1 MKAVPAGHMSMS
13 HRHSEFG
20 LASSFLGGAMLI
32 IQLVV
37 LSAVVLGVKDNQG
50 IIYAVAVPFF
60 MYCIGVLGVT
70 TAGIGFLQRRRNRM
84 LAKIGF
90 ALTLTGPL
98 VFALFITVHVVTWAT
113 HWQPCISAFAAG
125 VLLCHSFG
133 RL

>member
-1 MKAVPAGHMSMS
+1 
-13 HRHSEFG
+13 
-20 LASSFLGGAMLI
+20 MLI

-60 MYCIGVLGVT
+60 MYCIGVPLGVI
-70 TAGIGFLQRRRNRM
+70 TASIGFLQRGRNRTF
-84 LAKIGF
+84 AKIGF
-90 ALTLTGPL
+90 ALTLTGQL

-125 VLLCHSFG
+125 VLLCHSLG

>member
-1 MKAVPAGHMSMS
+1 MKAVTAGNMSIS

-60 MYCIGVLGVT
+60 MYCIGVPLWVT
-70 TAGIGFLQRRRNRM
+70 TASIGFLQRGRNRTF
-84 LAKIGF
+84 AKIGF

-113 HWQPCISAFAAG
+113 HWQPCISAVAAG
-125 VLLCHSFG
+125 SPSLP
-133 RL
+133 